1 MNELGQTIIE
11 NYNTFAPKNMVLEWL
26 KIILTPLST
35 LIIGIFTIAFTIKN
49 LRKSLLDNLDDKSEW
64 RKKLLELAGK
74 GEIRKEDVHT
84 LRSFVR
90 FKKHDDSTNNLSYFK
105 QTTNNIIDYC
115 KYLSKNYY
123 QPHELTYTKSYK
135 DKRDNSFEEYITKP
149 SVQEQEMVRIFARY
163 LLADHWEVL
172 QLSNAEQYKY
182 NCEKGYPNDKYNFIQ
197 KFNIKIIKTL
207 FCKSIDSKVQSWIK
221 KEEELYFYTLEE
233 FLKLQK
239 INEYKDLKTALDNY
253 KKKSNK

>member
-90 FKKHDDSTNNLSYFK
+90 FKKHDIDDKKELSKFQK
-105 QTTNNIIDYC
+105 TTNMIINYC
-115 KYLSKNYY
+115 EFLNQKYYSEDINFNNT
-123 QPHELTYTKSYK
+123 PT
-135 DKRDNSFEEYITKP
+135 DK
-149 SVQEQEMVRIFARY
+149 EQEMVRIFARY

-182 NCEKGYPNDKYNFIQ
+182 NCKKGYPNDKYNFIQ
-197 KFNIKIIKTL
+197 KFNIIIINIL
-207 FCKSIDSKVQSWIK
+207 FCKSIDNKVQSWIE
-221 KEEELYFYTLEE
+221 KECELYKFT
-233 FLKLQK
+233 
-239 INEYKDLKTALDNY
+239 EYRY
-253 KKKSNK
+253 KEIIPPKPPN

>member
-11 NYNTFAPKNMVLEWL
+11 NYNTFPPKNMILEWL

-74 GEIRKEDVHT
+74 GEINKEDVHT

-90 FKKHDDSTNNLSYFK
+90 FKKHNDNTTNLSYFQ

-115 KYLSKNYY
+115 KYLSENYY
-123 QPHELTYTKSYK
+123 QTHASTCTNSYE
-135 DKRDNSFEEYITKP
+135 DKKDNSFEEYITKP

-172 QLSNAEQYKY
+172 QLSNAELYRY
-182 NCEKGYPNDKYNFIQ
+182 NKLKNISNEHYTILQRLHLCITNIL
-197 KFNIKIIKTL
+197 FNSTILKN
-207 FCKSIDSKVQSWIK
+207 VNSWIK

-233 FLKLQK
+233 FLKVQK
-239 INEYKDLKTALDNY
+239 INEYKYLKSTLNNY
-253 KKKSNK
+253 KIK